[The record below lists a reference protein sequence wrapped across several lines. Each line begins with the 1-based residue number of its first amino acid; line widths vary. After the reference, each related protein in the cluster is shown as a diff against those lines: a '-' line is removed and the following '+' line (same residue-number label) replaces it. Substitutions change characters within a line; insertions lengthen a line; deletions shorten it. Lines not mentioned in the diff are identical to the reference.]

1 VAAAE
6 EAVAAA
12 GAAVAA
18 VVEALASPP
27 PAPTPPVP
35 IEARSD
41 PPAPLPVGL
50 MAPDEITPA
59 HTAGRHRGEAAAPM
73 PAAHPTYAGT
83 HSAKSSAVAYSRLIN
98 PRRGPTGS
106 AEETDTCFMVC
117 DHNRQPLTYVYFED
131 EPGRRAAGKLL
142 TRDEARRVATN
153 VAKLADLLKI
163 SASSPIEKPM
173 VALNSPM
180 ATDETGGAFR
190 SIFLGFRR
198 LVGCPKNDCL
208 WDSKKKAR
216 KPMAKSHLALVPPA
230 TVIGTVDR
238 TAGRANGY
246 TTRWTTRG

>member
-1 VAAAE
+1 MTGPLVGAVAGPVGPVAVAEEAVAAAGAGPAAAAE

-12 GAAVAA
+12 GA

-83 HSAKSSAVAYSRLIN
+83 HSAKSSAVAYSRLTN

-106 AEETDTCFMVC
+106 AEETDACFIVC
-117 DHNRQPLTYVYFED
+117 DHNRQALAYLYLQI
-131 EPGRRAAGKLL
+131 AGI
-142 TRDEARRVATN
+142 V
-153 VAKLADLLKI
+153 
-163 SASSPIEKPM
+163 
-173 VALNSPM
+173 
-180 ATDETGGAFR
+180 GGA
-190 SIFLGFRR
+190 LDRR
-198 LVGCPKNDCL
+198 RP
-208 WDSKKKAR
+208 
-216 KPMAKSHLALVPPA
+216 
-230 TVIGTVDR
+230 
-238 TAGRANGY
+238 RASL
-246 TTRWTTRG
+246 RVSPLL

>member
-1 VAAAE
+1 
-6 EAVAAA
+6 
-12 GAAVAA
+12 
-18 VVEALASPP
+18 
-27 PAPTPPVP
+27 
-35 IEARSD
+35 
-41 PPAPLPVGL
+41 
-50 MAPDEITPA
+50 M
-59 HTAGRHRGEAAAPM
+59 
-73 PAAHPTYAGT
+73 
-83 HSAKSSAVAYSRLIN
+83 
-98 PRRGPTGS
+98 
-106 AEETDTCFMVC
+106 
-117 DHNRQPLTYVYFED
+117 
-131 EPGRRAAGKLL
+131 
-142 TRDEARRVATN
+142 
-153 VAKLADLLKI
+153 